1 MALDDD
7 LLQRYYDGD
16 LTPAEERSLRTQLS
30 HDEGARRRL
39 DELAQLSELMRAP
52 VLEAASGLDSDAL
65 FARIEL
71 GIREQKALGFGE
83 RLRVV
88 GGEWYEHKR
97 SVLLPAAASLAAA
110 AAVLVILLV
119 PREAK
124 QPTSGEPGA
133 VATQGGAK
141 VHGTSV
147 ENVDFGQSTGT
158 VFEVDNEGVSA
169 AVVWISDDE
178 EAP

>member
-16 LTPAEERSLRTQLS
+16 LTPAEERNVRTELS
-30 HDEGARRRL
+30 HDAAARRRL
-39 DELAQLSELMRAP
+39 DELAQLSELMRGP
-52 VLEAASGLDSDAL
+52 MLEAAGNLDSDAL
-65 FARIEL
+65 FAGIEA
-71 GIREQKALGFGE
+71 GIRQQKALGFGE
-83 RLRVV
+83 RLRLV

-97 SVLLPAAASLAAA
+97 GVLLPAAASLAAA
-110 AAVLVILLV
+110 AAVLVLLLV
-119 PREAK
+119 PREAQ
-124 QPTSGEPGA
+124 QPDGVDPGA
-133 VATQGGAK
+133 LVAQ
-141 VHGTSV
+141 VHGTRV

>member
-16 LTPAEERSLRTQLS
+16 LTPDEERGVRAEVAKSPSAQ
-30 HDEGARRRL
+30 ERL
-39 DELAQLSELMRAP
+39 AELAALHELMQAP
-52 VLEAASGLDSDAL
+52 VLEAAQGLDGDAL
-65 FARIEL
+65 FARIQA
-71 GIREQKALGFGE
+71 GIQAQQQLGFGE
-83 RLRVV
+83 RLRVLS
-88 GGEWYEHKR
+88 GEWFEHKR
-97 SVLLPAAASLAAA
+97 GVLVPAAASLAAA
-110 AAVLVILLV
+110 AAALIILLV

-124 QPTSGEPGA
+124 QPAGGEPMLA
-133 VATQGGAK
+133 AL
-141 VHGTSV
+141 HGTRV

-169 AVVWISDDE
+169 AVVWIADDE

>member
-16 LTPAEERSLRTQLS
+16 LTPDEERSVRTEVAKDQS
-30 HDEGARRRL
+30 AQRR
-39 DELAQLSELMRAP
+39 LSELATLHELMQAP
-52 VLEAASGLDSDAL
+52 VLEAARGLDSDAL
-65 FARIEL
+65 FARIQA
-71 GIREQKALGFGE
+71 GIKQEQRLGFGE
-83 RLRVV
+83 RLRVLS
-88 GGEWYEHKR
+88 GEWFEHKR
-97 SVLLPAAASLAAA
+97 GVLVPAAASLAAA
-110 AAVLVILLV
+110 AAALIILLV

-124 QPTSGEPGA
+124 QPVGGEPMLA
-133 VATQGGAK
+133 QL
-141 VHGTSV
+141 HGTSI

-178 EAP
+178 EGP